1 MRDSVVSLRS
11 VYVPSPPVDS
21 VGRPRWRDTG
31 GGLGRPGE
39 DDWKPSPAT
48 DSGPTSAGKVGD
60 GVGAVSR
67 RPNTSRSIAE
77 IHSRLAARE
86 ERARRGAPGPEDMVE
101 IVCGGSVS
109 RGTLAERERER
120 EREKERERE
129 REREK
134 ERERECVC
142 V

>member
-101 IVCGGSVS
+101 IVCGGTVS
-109 RGTLAERERER
+109 RGMLAERVRVSVR
-120 EREKERERE
+120 
-129 REREK
+129 
-134 ERERECVC
+134 V
-142 V
+142 

>member
-101 IVCGGSVS
+101 IVCGGTVS
-109 RGTLAERERER
+109 RGMLAER
-120 EREKERERE
+120 
-129 REREK
+129 
-134 ERERECVC
+134 VC
-142 V
+142 VSVRE

>member
-101 IVCGGSVS
+101 IVCGGTVS
-109 RGTLAERERER
+109 RGMLAERE
-120 EREKERERE
+120 
-129 REREK
+129 
-134 ERERECVC
+134 CVS
-142 V
+142 VRV

>member
-21 VGRPRWRDTG
+21 VGRPRWRGTG
-31 GGLGRPGE
+31 GGLGGPGE
-39 DDWKPSPAT
+39 DDGKPPPAT
-48 DSGPTSAGKVGD
+48 NSGPTSADKVGESL
-60 GVGAVSR
+60 GTVSR

-101 IVCGGSVS
+101 IVCGGTVS
-109 RGTLAERERER
+109 RGMLAERV
-120 EREKERERE
+120 
-129 REREK
+129 
-134 ERERECVC
+134 CVC
-142 V
+142 ARVSE